1 MSITVTTENP
11 FDAICIELVRELSA
25 ELGPLYGTDGT
36 ALFSPEDVT
45 IPRAAF
51 VVAWLNGEAVGCGAL
66 RPMDDETIAEVKRM
80 YVRPAARG
88 NGISRKILARLEELA
103 AEFNYAALQLETG
116 NLQIEAMGL
125 YDSSGYARIDCYE
138 PYVDNPY
145 SICYEKRL
153 S

>member
-1 MSITVTTENP
+1 MNIKVTVENP
-11 FDAICIELVRELSA
+11 FDAICIDLVRELSA
-25 ELGPLYGTDGT
+25 ELGPRYGTDGT

-51 VVAWLNGEAVGCGAL
+51 VVAWLNDEAVGCGAL

-80 YVRPAARG
+80 YVRPAVRG
-88 NGISRKILARLEELA
+88 NGISRKILGKLEELA
-103 AEFNYAALQLETG
+103 AEFNYTTVQLETG
-116 NLQIEAMGL
+116 TLQLEAIGL
-125 YDSSGYARIDCYE
+125 YDSSGYVRIDCYE

-145 SICYEKRL
+145 SLCYGKRL

>member
-1 MSITVTTENP
+1 MTIKITVENP

-36 ALFSPEDVT
+36 ALFSPADVT

-51 VVAWLNGEAVGCGAL
+51 VVAWFNDEAVGCGAL
-66 RPMDDETIAEVKRM
+66 RPMDDDTIAEVKRM

-88 NGISRKILARLEELA
+88 NGISRKILSKLEELA
-103 AEFNYAALQLETG
+103 VEYNYAVLQLETG
-116 NLQIEAMGL
+116 NLQIEAIAL
-125 YDSSGYARIDCYE
+125 YDSSGYTRIDCYE
-138 PYVDNPY
+138 PYVDNPH

-153 S
+153 T

>member
-1 MSITVTTENP
+1 MTIKVTVENP
-11 FDAICIELVRELSA
+11 FDAICVELVRELSA

-36 ALFSPEDVT
+36 ALFSPADVT

-51 VVAWLNGEAVGCGAL
+51 VVAWLNDEAVGCGAL
-66 RPMDDETIAEVKRM
+66 RPMDDDSIAEVKRM

-88 NGISRKILARLEELA
+88 NGISRKILTKLEELA
-103 AEFNYAALQLETG
+103 AEFKYAALQLETG
-116 NLQIEAMGL
+116 NLQTEAISL
-125 YDSSGYARIDCYE
+125 YASSGYVRIDCYE

-153 S
+153 T